1 MSEYHKSVLLDESV
15 SALLGPLD
23 GVYAD
28 ATFGGGGH
36 TSEILSRISPNGLCE
51 GRLQFGISQSDVQRV
66 GIA

>member
-36 TSEILSRISPNGLCE
+36 TSEILSRILT
-51 GRLQFGISQSDVQRV
+51 IRV
-66 GIA
+66 